1 MTHFGIICPGVPGH
15 LNPMMALAQELQQRG
30 HRVTLIN
37 VLDAEASAQAAGIEF
52 RAIAPDEFP
61 LGKTQELQEID
72 GELSGLDAFKFTVT
86 TFTELVDIRLR
97 NAPAVIREANIDAM
111 LVDQASPEGGTIAD
125 YLGIAFVTICNA
137 LMMNPESNVPPF
149 VTTWSYQPLWWAQW
163 RNQMTYTLLNLLLS
177 SGFKTI
183 QSYRKQ
189 WHLPLYS
196 QLTDVWSKEAQIS
209 QQPAEF
215 DFPRL
220 ALPKCFHYTGP
231 LINPNARKP
240 VDFPYEKLDERP
252 LIYASMGTLKNRFVE
267 VFQEI
272 AAACE
277 DLDVQL
283 VMSLGGALSAE
294 ALGELPGSPIV
305 VKYAPQLE
313 LLKRANL
320 FITHAGLNSVLE
332 SLSAGVPMVAIPIG
346 DDQPG
351 IAARVAWLGAG
362 EFISLKRFNG
372 DRLKTVIQ
380 KVLTNDSY
388 RQNARRIQTAISK
401 VNGVK
406 RTADIIVDKLGECH
420 RQA

>member
-61 LGKTQELQEID
+61 LGKTQKLQEID

-97 NAPAVIREANIDAM
+97 HAPSVIREANIDAM

-125 YLGIAFVTICNA
+125 YLGIPFITICNA
-137 LMMNPESNVPPF
+137 LMMNPEPNVPPL
-149 VTTWSYQPLWWAQW
+149 VTTWSPKPVWWAQW

-177 SGFKTI
+177 RGFKII
-183 QSYRKQ
+183 QTYRKQ
-189 WHLPLYS
+189 WNLPLYS

-215 DFPRL
+215 DFPRV

-231 LINPNARKP
+231 FINPSARKA
-240 VDFPYEKLDERP
+240 VDFPYEKLGERP

-267 VFQEI
+267 VFQGI
-272 AAACE
+272 AAAC
-277 DLDVQL
+277 DGLDVQL
-283 VMSLGGALSAE
+283 VMSLGGALNAE

-313 LLKRANL
+313 LLKRASL

-351 IAARVAWLGAG
+351 VAARVAWVGAG
-362 EFISLKRFNG
+362 EFISLKDFNG
-372 DRLKTVIQ
+372 DRLKIAIQ

-388 RQNARRIQTAISK
+388 RQNARRIETAISK

-406 RTADIIVDKLGECH
+406 CAADIIVDKLCLDN
-420 RQA
+420 RP